1 MHAENLVIDKRGDGQ
16 AVKAIY
22 ELFPYADG
30 ITALAFVVEA
40 INAID
45 FATFMVASQEE
56 EVLFVLDL
64 VCEEQDD
71 ALKRIL
77 ASVHIVAQEK
87 IIGRRREPTILK

>member
-1 MHAENLVIDKRGDGQ
+1 MHAEDLVINERGYGQ

-30 ITALAFVVEA
+30 ITALAFIVEA

-56 EVLFVLDL
+56 EVLFKLDL
-64 VCEEQDD
+64 VRQEQDD
-71 ALKRIL
+71 ALK
-77 ASVHIVAQEK
+77 
-87 IIGRRREPTILK
+87 